1 MRKLYEKNDL
11 TFALLFIGLYCLL
24 QSLANPL
31 GRLVGSRYA
40 AGALLCL
47 AQALFLRR
55 FVHQNRLAE
64 KYGLCRPAVP
74 AKQVLYYI
82 PLAVLSTSNLWNGI
96 AVNLSW
102 AETLWYILL
111 MLCVGFLE
119 ELIFRGL
126 LFQAMAKDSLPM
138 ATAVSS
144 LTFGLGHLLN
154 LVNGS
159 GMSLADNL
167 LQVTSAIAF
176 GFLFSALALRCGS
189 LLPCMLAH
197 GAINITSAFANT
209 AGSTMEKRIV
219 SRVILMVIALAYALI
234 LIKRAPPL
242 SEQEQRP

>member
-1 MRKLYEKNDL
+1 MKKCDERNDL
-11 TFALLFIGLYCLL
+11 TFALLSIGVYCVL
-24 QSLANPL
+24 QSLAGPL
-31 GRLVGSRYA
+31 GQLVGSKYSVSA
-40 AGALLCL
+40 IFALV
-47 AQALFLRR
+47 QALFLWH
-55 FVHQNRLAE
+55 FLHQNHLTQ
-64 KYGLCRPAVP
+64 KYGLCKPAVP
-74 AKQVLYYI
+74 AKRVLYYL
-82 PLAVLSTSNLWNGI
+82 PLVVLSTSNLWNGI
-96 AVNLSW
+96 AVNFSW
-102 AETLWYILL
+102 TEALWYILL

-138 ATAVSS
+138 AMAVSS

-167 LQVTSAIAF
+167 LQVTIAIAF

-209 AGSTMEKRIV
+209 DGSTVEKRIV
-219 SRVILMVIALAYALI
+219 SSVILMVIALAYALI